1 MGLKIR
7 TRRLDAR
14 DVPFHEIQTHPSVEV
29 LMPDL
34 IRGIMI
40 GVLIALLLDIGIQFL
55 IVEPRLK
62 KLIRREH
69 DLHL

>member
-1 MGLKIR
+1 
-7 TRRLDAR
+7 
-14 DVPFHEIQTHPSVEV
+14 
-29 LMPDL
+29 MPDL